1 MRYDG
6 SIVKKATRW
15 MWGEDSESPNV
26 WVDYIGMHDVILNE
40 SEFGTEREWLDAT
53 KIMQAE
59 GAWRQ
64 NDSPF

>member
-6 SIVKKATRW
+6 YFVRKATRW
-15 MWGEDSESPNV
+15 MWGEDGETACV
-26 WVDYIGMHDVILNE
+26 WLDSIGMYNTTLCQ
-40 SEFGTEREWLDAT
+40 SEFVTEREWLHAT

-64 NDSPF
+64 NEAPF

>member
-6 SIVKKATRW
+6 AFVKKATRW

-26 WVDYIGMHDVILNE
+26 WVDTIGMHDVVFNE
-40 SEFGTEREWLDAT
+40 SEFGTEREWLHVT
-53 KIMQAE
+53 KIIQAE

-64 NDSPF
+64 NDAPF

>member
-1 MRYDG
+1 
-6 SIVKKATRW
+6 

-40 SEFGTEREWLDAT
+40 SEFGTEREWLHAT

-59 GAWRQ
+59 GAWRK